1 MNKEVKIKKTKRK
14 LSIQKIFNLTSF
26 TFILACCIFYGSR
39 FIKLYI
45 ENNKTDEKEM
55 FADIIKEANTKNENF
70 KNINGSYYFS
80 GNDAK
85 NYLNY
90 SNLTWRIVRIN
101 NDNSITLV
109 LDNSITSLA
118 AGKSKNFESSY
129 LNSWLNKKN
138 DDKTGVLENNLNNL
152 KTYLTYTNTCN
163 DTIDDTKNITCKK
176 NTKDIYITVPSIN
189 DYVNTG
195 GSSSFMN
202 NSEYFYLINF
212 NSKNKIWYVDNKG
225 KVSVS
230 DGSDIIG
237 IKPIITLKNT
247 TSLLSGDGNK
257 DTPFVIE
264 NESNLFGSYVKLDN
278 DIWRIY
284 NADEDNIKLS
294 LNSYLKINN
303 KEITYKYSNNGYY
316 HNDTKSGSLAYY
328 LKNTYLPSLSYKNI
342 VNEVNFSNGIYN
354 SSNNYDY
361 TKTLETTVPTKVA
374 TLSIGDIILNPT
386 LKSYYMSTGTDKNSN
401 LVYVMQNDFKLY
413 TKASTS
419 NLKIV
424 PVISIKKELLTKGNG
439 TLESPYEVE

>member
-1 MNKEVKIKKTKRK
+1 MNKEVKVKKTKRK
-14 LSIQKIFNLTSF
+14 LSVQKIFNLTSF
-26 TFILACCIFYGSR
+26 VFILTCCIFYGGR
-39 FIKLYI
+39 FIKLYL

-55 FADIIKEANTKNENF
+55 FADIIKESNKKNDNF

-80 GNDAK
+80 GNNAK

-90 SNLTWRIVRIN
+90 SNLIWRIIRIN

-118 AGKSKNFESSY
+118 AGNSKSFETSH

-138 DDKTGVLENNLNNL
+138 EDKTGILERNLNNL
-152 KTYLTYTNTCN
+152 DTYFTYTNTCN
-163 DTIDDTKNITCKK
+163 DIIDDTKKITCKK

-195 GSSSFMN
+195 GNSSFMN
-202 NSEYFYLINF
+202 NKEYFYLINF

-225 KVSVS
+225 KINTS
-230 DGSDIIG
+230 DGTDIIG
-237 IKPIITLKNT
+237 VKPVITLKNT
-247 TSLLSGDGNK
+247 TTLLSGDGTK
-257 DTPFVIE
+257 DNPFVIE

-278 DIWRIY
+278 NIWRIY
-284 NADEDNIKLS
+284 NVNEENIKLS

-303 KEITYKYSNNGYY
+303 KETTYKYSNNGYY
-316 HNDTKSGSLAYY
+316 HNDTKYGSLAYY
-328 LKNTYLPSLSYKNI
+328 LKNTYLSSLSYKNI
-342 VNEVNFSNGIYN
+342 INEVNFSNGIYN
-354 SSNNYDY
+354 SDNNYDY
-361 TKTLETTVPTKVA
+361 KKTLETTVPTKVGV
-374 TLSIGDIILNPT
+374 LSIGDIILNPT
-386 LKSYYMSTGTDKNSN
+386 LENYYMSTGNDKNSN

-413 TKASTS
+413 TKVSTS